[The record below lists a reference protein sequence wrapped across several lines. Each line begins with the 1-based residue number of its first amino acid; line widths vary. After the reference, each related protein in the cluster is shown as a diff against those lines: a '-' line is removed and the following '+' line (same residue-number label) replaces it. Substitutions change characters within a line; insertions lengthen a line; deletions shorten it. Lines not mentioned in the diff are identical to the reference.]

1 MMVMIFFLKMPFSN
15 VIRTN
20 TSFLRFVSFL
30 FILSHNGTSIKSHQ
44 SQILKGPQAF
54 QLEVLTQACVA
65 LFHDVSCWN

>member
-1 MMVMIFFLKMPFSN
+1 MSHSKILSVFGIIFPKKHK
-15 VIRTN
+15 
-20 TSFLRFVSFL
+20 FLRFVSFL
-30 FILSHNGTSIKSHQ
+30 FIMSHNGTSIKSHQ